1 MTTEAD
7 VLAELRRLRVRMP
20 QLTAA
25 LAASTDGVVL
35 ASDTGH
41 APEESKE
48 HADRLASL
56 TISVLGAASHLG
68 AVSGRGGFREL
79 LIRGELGYTGIYG
92 AGPSAVLALLAGPR
106 INVGRLHLE
115 ARRSGAR
122 IGDLVDDA
130 LGALERPE
138 AT

>member
-20 QLTAA
+20 QLAGA
-25 LAASTDGVVL
+25 LAISTDGVVL
-35 ASDTGH
+35 ASDTGR

-48 HADRLASL
+48 HTDRLVSL
-56 TISVLGAASHLG
+56 TLSVLGPASHLT
-68 AVSGRGGFREL
+68 AVGGRGGFREL
-79 LIRGELGYTGIYG
+79 LIRGELGYTAIYG

-106 INVGRLHLE
+106 VNVGRLHLE
-115 ARRSGAR
+115 ARRAGAR